1 MSDGLSLLSMLGYI
15 SAVSVILRTP
25 QAIQDPVDGGK

>member
-1 MSDGLSLLSMLGYI
+1 MSDGLYLLSMLGYI

-25 QAIQDPVDGGK
+25 RDIRDPVDNGK